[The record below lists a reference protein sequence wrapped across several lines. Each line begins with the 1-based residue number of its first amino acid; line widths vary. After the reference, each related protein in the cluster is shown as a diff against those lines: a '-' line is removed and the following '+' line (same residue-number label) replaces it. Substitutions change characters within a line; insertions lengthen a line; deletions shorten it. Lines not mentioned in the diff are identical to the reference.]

1 MAAVTV
7 VLADTAT
14 IIVTTIANSYMM
26 MAQMMAA
33 QNQTTYT
40 TTTELDK
47 DRFYKA
53 ILNGPLTL
61 SENGGP
67 RFRLVFAIPKE

>member
-1 MAAVTV
+1 
-7 VLADTAT
+7 
-14 IIVTTIANSYMM
+14 MM

-61 SENGGP
+61 SDNGGP